1 MASELSVVEQ
11 TILAGVS
18 VEALAEALLISH
30 DDACD
35 LLFRANEAGRVE
47 IKGNDHIAGVMLDDQ
62 WVVIRGRDWLRR
74 APHEY
79 ATLRFMERQFED

>member
-11 TILAGVS
+11 TILAHVS
-18 VEALAEALLISH
+18 VEALAEAMLISA

-47 IKGNDHIAGVMLDDQ
+47 IKGNDHFAGVLLDDQ
-62 WVVIRGRDWLRR
+62 WIVLRGRQWLRV
-74 APHEY
+74 AAQEY